1 MTMIDEDELRRS
13 LANAANEFEI
23 SDDAVANILTTAAR
37 DEAGPR
43 KNPVPAFV
51 RQPGRPRTFLA
62 AAAVILALTAI
73 AVPLLRSE
81 PHSPT
86 LAAPHGPGGL
96 SKSPSSSQNLTV
108 VHGTTSAPAATSTAS
123 TSLKTVTGS
132 GFAGSNAQKIESTGT
147 VNLTVAR
154 GHIDSTF
161 AKLSSL
167 ATSLHGLVE
176 SSQAN
181 STSSSRSFASGTIV
195 LQVPQPSFARFV
207 ADVEKV
213 GHVTSVTTSSTNVT
227 GQYVDLQSRISAL
240 NASLAQYLKIMT
252 KATTISGI
260 LAVQNQINTIQSE
273 IEQDQGQ
280 LKVLANQ
287 TTYASLAVNVSEP
300 GHHVSSTRSGFD
312 KAWHDSLH
320 GFVAGFE
327 WLVRLAGPALFALIM
342 LGALYEI
349 VKYGWRAVR
358 RRRI

>member
-1 MTMIDEDELRRS
+1 MTMIDEQTLRRS
-13 LANAANEFEI
+13 LADAANEFEI
-23 SDDAVANILTTAAR
+23 SDEAVANILATAGR
-37 DEAGPR
+37 DEAVPR
-43 KNPVPAFV
+43 ASFVPTFV

-62 AAAVILALTAI
+62 AAAVILVATAI

-81 PHSPT
+81 PQQRN
-86 LAAPHGPGGL
+86 LAASHGSGTPL
-96 SKSPSSSQNLTV
+96 SEQTGAQNLTV
-108 VHGTTSAPAATSTAS
+108 APGSAAAPSAATNGEKSA
-123 TSLKTVTGS
+123 TGT
-132 GFAGSNAQKIESTGT
+132 GFASSGAQKIESQGT

-154 GHIDSTF
+154 GHVESTF
-161 AKLSSL
+161 TKLSSL

-176 SSQAN
+176 SSRAN
-181 STSSSRSFASGTIV
+181 STSSSTSFALGTIV
-195 LQVPQPSFARFV
+195 LEVPQPSFARFV
-207 ADVEKV
+207 TEVERV
-213 GHVTSVTTSSTNVT
+213 GHATSVTTSANNVT
-227 GQYVDLQSRISAL
+227 SQYVDLQARITAL

-273 IEQDQGQ
+273 IEQDQSQ
-280 LKVLANQ
+280 LKVLTNQ
-287 TTYASLAVNVSEP
+287 TTYSSLAVNVSQP
-300 GHHVSSTRSGFD
+300 GHHTSSTRSGFD

-342 LGALYEI
+342 LGILYEI